1 MQGVDQIPVVILLVV
16 LAWLVVALPIA
27 AVLFV
32 RGRMQRRI
40 DDIRRQQIVS
50 AASRTV
56 LLGVTTTVRDLVVLD
71 DVMLVEF
78 EPLPPGANGR
88 LATWATLPHT
98 DAARQLIESWQR
110 DRTAVRVKYLQQG
123 SEIAAADDRLGVTW
137 LSTVAR

>member
-1 MQGVDQIPVVILLVV
+1 M
-16 LAWLVVALPIA
+16 
-27 AVLFV
+27 
-32 RGRMQRRI
+32 
-40 DDIRRQQIVS
+40 VS

-78 EPLPPGANGR
+78 EPLPAGANGR

-98 DAARQLIESWQR
+98 DAARELIECWQR

-123 SEIAAADDRLGVTW
+123 SEIAAADDRLDVTW
-137 LSTVAR
+137 ISTTAR